1 MSEDVDIVDGAVEKQ
16 KRGRPS
22 KNGSRKSRLNM
33 RLDDEET
40 KMLDYLTYIDDKCKS
55 EILRK
60 ALKFYY
66 YDRLHK
72 P

>member
-1 MSEDVDIVDGAVEKQ
+1 MDETVDIVDGTVEKR

-22 KNGSRKSRLNM
+22 KYGSRKSRFNM

-40 KMLDYLTYIDDKCKS
+40 EMLEYLTYIDEKCKS
-55 EILRK
+55 EVLRK

>member
-1 MSEDVDIVDGAVEKQ
+1 MDETVEKR
-16 KRGRPS
+16 KRGRPN
-22 KNGSRKSRLNM
+22 KYGSRKSKFDM
-33 RLDDEET
+33 RLDDEEIR
-40 KMLDYLTYIDDKCKS
+40 MLDYLTYIDDKCKS
-55 EILRK
+55 EIMRK

>member
-1 MSEDVDIVDGAVEKQ
+1 MSTDEIVEKR
-16 KRGRPS
+16 KRGRPN
-22 KNGSRKSRLNM
+22 KNGRRKSRLNM

-40 KMLDYLTYIDDKCKS
+40 EMLEYLTYIDDKCKS